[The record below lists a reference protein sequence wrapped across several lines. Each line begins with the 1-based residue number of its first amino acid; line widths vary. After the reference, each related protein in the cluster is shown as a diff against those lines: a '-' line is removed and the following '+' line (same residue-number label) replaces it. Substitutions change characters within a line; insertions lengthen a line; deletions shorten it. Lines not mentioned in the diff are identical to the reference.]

1 MMSRT
6 VCFAVLWCNDA
17 ATRRKRKSCVY
28 SNWWQCQ
35 LCHAPTRWTQRPTA
49 LQEVCDFHIRVYISR
64 MCTIINMTLSYSNH
78 CLASPWLNSLP
89 LKLLFLPKSL
99 QSLISSLPFQLLS
112 LSVAVLQDLY
122 ANPLSVSLLASMLMV
137 SYIRFFTNLCVF
149 LFLYVVTII
158 IC

>member
-28 SNWWQCQ
+28 SNGWQC
-35 LCHAPTRWTQRPTA
+35 HTPTRWTQRPTA
-49 LQEVCDFHIRVYISR
+49 LQEVCNFHIRVYISR

-78 CLASPWLNSLP
+78 CLLASPWLNSLP

-99 QSLISSLPFQLLS
+99 QSLISSLLFQLLS
-112 LSVAVLQDLY
+112 LSVAVLQDLC
-122 ANPLSVSLLASMLMV
+122 ANPLLASMLVV
-137 SYIRFFTNLCVF
+137 SYIRFFTNLCF
-149 LFLYVVTII
+149 SCFFM
-158 IC
+158 